1 MSDYQQKA
9 VECLRV
15 AKTMHSAAER
25 LEMIGIARFYMAL
38 AASRSHRQERSQLYA
53 TKKPYDLGRL
63 RLAEPHRR

>member
-15 AKTMHSAAER
+15 AKKLHGPAER

-38 AASRSHRQERSQLYA
+38 AASRLQRQEPSQLYK
-53 TKKPYDLGRL
+53 TYDLGRL
-63 RLAEPHRR
+63 RLAEA